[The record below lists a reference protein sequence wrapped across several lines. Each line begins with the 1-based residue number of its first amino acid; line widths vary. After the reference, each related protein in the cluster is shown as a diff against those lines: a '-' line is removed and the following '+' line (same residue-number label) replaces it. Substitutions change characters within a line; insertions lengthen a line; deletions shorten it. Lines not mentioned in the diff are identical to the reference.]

1 MDLGIRD
8 KVAIVTGGSSGIGR
22 ECAIDLAS
30 EGVKVAFVG
39 RDQPRLQQ
47 TLAMTREAGTEGFAI
62 TADLSNEEGC
72 ASAVEAC
79 ISHYGTVDIL
89 VNVAGA
95 AQPSS
100 VLKMPRAAVQDGLDL
115 KFFGYM
121 HMAQLVAPYMQEKG
135 WGRIVNVAGAAGTS
149 PTTENLPTSLANITV
164 MNLTHALSDAL
175 SPYGILVNV
184 VCPGGVDTPRTH
196 ARYAAR
202 AEREGKPIEAVIADL
217 GKDLPAGRIARADEV
232 AKVVTFLCSEP
243 CSYVFASAIYMDGG
257 GRRATP

>member
-22 ECAIDLAS
+22 ECAIDLAR

-39 RDQPRLQQ
+39 RDQPRLHE
-47 TLAMTREAGTEGFAI
+47 TLAMTRDAGTEGFAV

-95 AQPSS
+95 AQPAP
-100 VLKMPRAAVQDGLDL
+100 VLTMPAGAVQTGLDL

-121 HMAQLVAPYMQEKG
+121 RMAQLVAPYMQAKG

-149 PTTENLPTSLANITV
+149 PTTENMPTSLANITV

-175 SPYGILVNV
+175 AGDGILVNV

-202 AEREGKPIEAVIADL
+202 AEREGKRIEDVIAEL

-232 AKVVTFLCSEP
+232 AKMVTFLSSEP

-257 GRRATP
+257 GRRSTP